1 MKRTITTSLLI
12 ALAVAGF
19 FWSQTAGSAK
29 TTPAK
34 QVTFS
39 KDVAPIFFKSCAEC
53 HRPGESAPFSI
64 LSYKEAR
71 PWAKSI
77 REQVVGKQMP
87 RWDASPAHGQFAN
100 DRRLTPKEIDTIT
113 AWVDQ
118 GAKEGNPKDLPPVPK
133 FVEGWTIGKPDLVL
147 TMPEEFTLEASGPDE
162 YQYFEI
168 PTGFTEDKYV
178 QAVEAR
184 PGNRKIVHHIIA
196 FIKPP
201 KKENPNRPKLS
212 KEEIAKLRAEA
223 EKQSIQ
229 YQDGF
234 LRRTKAD
241 APAYND
247 GCAVPESEYKKRRVE
262 GGEGGGSNNNWLVG
276 YAPGNIVQP
285 WEPGV
290 VKKIPAGAS
299 IIFQVHYSKAAGSV
313 QKDRSSVG
321 LIFAKTPPKKEVYM
335 AGVANPFMKL
345 EPGLDNQKVT
355 ACWTAKE
362 DIHIYTMTPHMHLRG
377 KAQRIEAFYPDGKSE
392 ILLDVPTYSFAWQ
405 VTYELKEPKAMPKG
419 TKFLVT
425 TWFDNSKNNKYNPA
439 PDKVVRWGDPTY
451 DEMMIGF
458 IEYTVDH
465 QNLRPAAAA
474 GMGGN
479 GAHK

>member
-1 MKRTITTSLLI
+1 MKRAITTSLLV
-12 ALAVAGF
+12 ALVAAGF
-19 FWSQTAGSAK
+19 FLSQKVSSAK

-34 QVTFS
+34 QITFT
-39 KDVAPIFFKSCAEC
+39 KDVAPIFYKSCAEC
-53 HRPGESAPFSI
+53 HRAGESAPFSI
-64 LSYKEAR
+64 LSYKDAR

-77 REQVVGKQMP
+77 REQVVKKQMP
-87 RWDASPAHGQFAN
+87 RWDANPAHGQFAN
-100 DRRLTPKEIDTIT
+100 DRRLTQQEIDTIA

-118 GAKEGNPKDLPPVPK
+118 GAKEGNPKDLPPAPK
-133 FVEGWTIGKPDLVL
+133 FVEGWTIGTPDLVL
-147 TMPEEFTLEASGPDE
+147 QMPEEFTLEASGPDE

-168 PTGFTEDKYV
+168 PTNFTEDKYV

-201 KKENPNRPKLS
+201 AKDNPNRPKLT
-212 KEEIAKLRAEA
+212 KEEIARLRAEH

-234 LRRTKAD
+234 LRRTKTD
-241 APAYND
+241 APVYND
-247 GCAVPESEYKKRRVE
+247 GCSIPESEYKKRRVE
-262 GGEGGGSNNNWLVG
+262 SGEGGGNNNNWLVG

-290 VKKIPAGAS
+290 VKKIPAGS
-299 IIFQVHYSKAAGSV
+299 SVVFQVHYSKAAGSV

-321 LIFAKTPPKKEVYM
+321 LIFATTPPKKEVYM
-335 AGVANPFMKL
+335 AGIANPFMKL

-355 ACWTAKE
+355 ACWTTKE
-362 DIHIYTMTPHMHLRG
+362 DIHVYTMTPHMHLRG
-377 KAQRIEAFYPDGKSE
+377 KAQRIEAFYPDGRSE

-405 VTYELKEPKAMPKG
+405 VSYELKQPKAFPKG
-419 TKFLVT
+419 TRFLVT
-425 TWFDNSKNNKYNPA
+425 TLFDNSKNNKYNPA
-439 PDKVVRWGDPTY
+439 PDQAVRWGDPTY

-458 IEYTVDH
+458 MEYTIDN
-465 QNLRPAAAA
+465 QNLKPAAA
-474 GMGGN
+474 GMGGSR
-479 GAHK
+479 